1 MTAVAMAPGKSR
13 RTDVWRSTCDSRVRV
28 VLSPRTRTMPSDVNE
43 KMKTTPALE
52 AIEARSIGIVTVT
65 NALSR
70 VAPSVQATVS

>member
-1 MTAVAMAPGKSR
+1 
-13 RTDVWRSTCDSRVRV
+13 
-28 VLSPRTRTMPSDVNE
+28 MPSDVNE

-70 VAPSVQATVS
+70 VAPSVLATVS